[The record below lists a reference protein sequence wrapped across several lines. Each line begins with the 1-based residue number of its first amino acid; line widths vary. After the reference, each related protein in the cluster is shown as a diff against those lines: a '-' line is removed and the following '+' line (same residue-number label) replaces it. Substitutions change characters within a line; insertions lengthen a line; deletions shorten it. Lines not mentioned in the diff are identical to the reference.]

1 MYLKPSPWCKI
12 HLTSDHSSMRI
23 VQVIILWIPSLR
35 VLILSLPPAACEKGL
50 NLAVTPAALCHHAA
64 IWLTSAFIIC
74 WRPQCLLRLYLLSL
88 WLFFVSSPQ
97 ILWRSDG
104 GAGGSLF
111 YVEEEAARWI
121 LPHWNVTTAR
131 LVKAQTHTVIFDACF
146 VVSEAKL
153 NHRRA
158 LSAHMRVSTI
168 WFS

>member
-1 MYLKPSPWCKI
+1 
-12 HLTSDHSSMRI
+12 MRI

-50 NLAVTPAALCHHAA
+50 NLAVTPAALCHQAA

-74 WRPQCLLRLYLLSL
+74 WRPQCSLRLYLLSL

-131 LVKAQTHTVIFDACF
+131 LVKAQTQHSYFRCLFCCVRGKTEPPEGAVSSHESLNNLVFIAVGKMCSQQQQFGLIF
-146 VVSEAKL
+146 L
-153 NHRRA
+153 
-158 LSAHMRVSTI
+158 
-168 WFS
+168 